1 MASRANSYGDTVAA
15 WDCGDAMTVGCS
27 WCVSPMRQA
36 AEEAIATGEP
46 VQAVSRKYGL
56 SRDQWRHHKDHG
68 PVTSP
73 AVTSLAAVRLEVLEG
88 GGGPYTVI
96 PRLEQLVLE
105 VQAAKQKWVEKPTVV
120 LGFMR
125 LERDLLGDVAK
136 LRGEFPEKRS
146 MSVGE
151 MDEWRTV
158 LDALVPY
165 PRALRAVSV
174 ALMDGEA
181 S

>member
-1 MASRANSYGDTVAA
+1 
-15 WDCGDAMTVGCS
+15 
-27 WCVSPMRQA
+27 VSPYRQVA
-36 AEEAIATGEP
+36 DEAIAAGTP
-46 VQAVSRKYGL
+46 VQEVARTYGL
-56 SRDQWRHHKDHG
+56 SRNQWRHHKDHG
-68 PVTSP
+68 TVTSP
-73 AVTSLAAVRLEVLEG
+73 QVVSLGAVRLEVLDG

-96 PRLEQLVLE
+96 PRLEELLIE
-105 VQAAKQKWVEKPTVV
+105 VQAAKAKWADKPQVV

-151 MDEWRTV
+151 MDEWRIV
-158 LDALVPY
+158 LDALSDH
-165 PRALRAVSV
+165 PRAMLAVSN
-174 ALMDGEA
+174 ALSDGGV

>member
-1 MASRANSYGDTVAA
+1 
-15 WDCGDAMTVGCS
+15 MTARCS
-27 WCVSPMRQA
+27 WCVSPYRQVA
-36 AEEAIATGEP
+36 DEAIAAGTP
-46 VQAVSRKYGL
+46 VQEVARTYGL
-56 SRDQWRHHKDHG
+56 SRNQWRHHKDHG
-68 PVTSP
+68 TVTSP
-73 AVTSLAAVRLEVLEG
+73 AVTSLGTVRLEVLEG

-96 PRLEQLVLE
+96 PRLEELLIE
-105 VQAAKQKWVEKPTVV
+105 VQAAKAKWVDKAPVV

-125 LERDLLGDVAK
+125 LERDLLGGVAK

-151 MDEWRTV
+151 MDEWRLV
-158 LDALVPY
+158 LDALHDH

-174 ALMDGEA
+174 ALQDGEA

>member
-1 MASRANSYGDTVAA
+1 MSPYRQVA
-15 WDCGDAMTVGCS
+15 D
-27 WCVSPMRQA
+27 
-36 AEEAIATGEP
+36 EAIAAGTA
-46 VQAVSRKYGL
+46 VQEVARTYGL
-56 SRDQWRHHKDHG
+56 SRNQWRHHKDHG
-68 PVTSP
+68 SVTS
-73 AVTSLAAVRLEVLEG
+73 AEVVSLGAVRLEVLEG

-96 PRLEQLVLE
+96 PRLEQLLIE
-105 VQAAKQKWVEKPTVV
+105 VQAAKAKWVDMPQVV

-125 LERDLLGDVAK
+125 LERDVLGDVAK

-151 MDEWRTV
+151 MDEWRIV
-158 LDALVPY
+158 LDALGDY

-174 ALMDGEA
+174 ALQDGVV

>member
-1 MASRANSYGDTVAA
+1 MSSR
-15 WDCGDAMTVGCS
+15 CS
-27 WCVSPMRQA
+27 WCTSPYRQVA
-36 AEEAIATGEP
+36 DEAIAAGTA
-46 VQAVSRKYGL
+46 VQEVARTYGL
-56 SRDQWRHHKDHG
+56 SRNQWRHHKGHG
-68 PVTSP
+68 VVTS
-73 AVTSLAAVRLEVLEG
+73 VEVVSLAGVRLEVLEG

-96 PRLEQLVLE
+96 PRLEQLLLE
-105 VQAAKQKWVEKPTVV
+105 VQAAKARWVDVPQVV

-125 LERDLLGDVAK
+125 LERDVLGDVAK

-151 MDEWRTV
+151 MDEWRIV
-158 LDALVPY
+158 LDALGDY

-174 ALMDGEA
+174 ALQDGVV

>member
-1 MASRANSYGDTVAA
+1 MGCR
-15 WDCGDAMTVGCS
+15 DAMTARCS
-27 WCVSPMRQA
+27 WCVSPYRQA
-36 AEEAIATGEP
+36 AEEAIATGEA
-46 VQAVSRKYGL
+46 VMAVSRRYGL
-56 SRDQWRHHKDHG
+56 SRNQWRHHKDHG
-68 PVTSP
+68 TVTSP

-105 VQAAKQKWVEKPTVV
+105 VQAAKSKWVDKPQVV

-174 ALMDGEA
+174 ALMDGEV